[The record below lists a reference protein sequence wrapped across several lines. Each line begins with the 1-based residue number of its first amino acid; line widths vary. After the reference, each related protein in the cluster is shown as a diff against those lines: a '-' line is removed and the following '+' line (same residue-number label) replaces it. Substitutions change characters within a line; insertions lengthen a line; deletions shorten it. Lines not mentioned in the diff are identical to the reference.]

1 VTSAA
6 DVPHLDDDDVL
17 GSTDMAGMTDELE
30 LAFADLGVGTAA
42 TARRVRAHFGGGDA
56 SAMSAFHA
64 RRGVGGGKV
73 YLNNPGV
80 GRGFMVVLFR
90 EDGSLLGTVSGT
102 KLTAERTGATTALG
116 IRHLARSGA
125 TRAAMFGTG
134 EQARWQLLAL
144 DQELDLD
151 EVRVVGRNPER
162 VDELVAWARESGLPA
177 VASSAENA
185 VRDAQV
191 VVTVTATV
199 EPLFDGRWLAD
210 GALVVGVGS
219 TKVHRQELDVETV
232 RRASLVVSDA
242 ADSARDEA
250 GDLVHAADAGAFDW
264 DSLVGLEQ
272 VVAADGPR
280 PADHGITLF
289 ESQGLALE
297 DVAGAWQVLHRL
309 GHS

>member
-1 VTSAA
+1 MTAE
-6 DVPHLDDDDVL
+6 VPHLGDEDVL
-17 GSTDMAGMTDELE
+17 ASTDMAGMTDELE
-30 LAFADLGVGTAA
+30 LAFADLGTGSAA
-42 TARRVRAHFGGGDA
+42 TARRVRAQFDGGDA

-73 YLNNPGV
+73 YLNNPDL

-116 IRHLARSGA
+116 VRYLARPAS
-125 TRAAMFGTG
+125 TRAALFGTG
-134 EQARWQLLAL
+134 EQARWQLMAL
-144 DQELDLD
+144 DQELDVD

-162 VDELVAWARESGLPA
+162 VDALVAWGREAGLPV
-177 VASSAENA
+177 VASTAEDA
-185 VRDAQV
+185 VRDAHV
-191 VVTVTATV
+191 VVTATATLA
-199 EPLFDGRWLAD
+199 PLFDGRWLAD

-242 ADSARDEA
+242 AGSARDEA

-264 DSLVGLEQ
+264 EALVGLEA
-272 VVAADGPR
+272 VVAPGGPR
-280 PADHGITLF
+280 PKDRGITLF

-309 GHS
+309 GHA